1 METVLLEFQSEK
13 IQSLEYKI
21 SQELETVVKKIIEEH
36 SPVQVGNIV
45 ESYCGMEK
53 TTMKI
58 TQVQLLAS
66 WNSTE
71 KGDALSFHYSGI
83 ACMKNGKP
91 IPERKEQPILS
102 FTFNNIR
109 YNTPGYSRIK
119 FTKPQIRKLWE

>member
-1 METVLLEFQSEK
+1 METVLLQFFSEK
-13 IQSLEYKI
+13 IQQLEYKI
-21 SQELETVVKKIIEEH
+21 SEALETVVKKIIEEH

-45 ESYCGMEK
+45 ESYWGMEK
-53 TTMKI
+53 TTMKV
-58 TQVQLLAS
+58 TQVQLLAA